1 MADADLF
8 GQIRIT
14 ENGSVCLGRSVVCD
28 GFEPGFHAAAFTH
41 THHDHIDV
49 FGTCM
54 HHYPVYTSK
63 ITADLLST
71 LMGDTYS
78 RRIQFHAV
86 DYGSPQ
92 DVRFGGRTDSLT
104 LLEPGRP
111 LDSSQVLL
119 TTHDDLKLLYSGD
132 VSPQAV
138 PPKCDVLAIGSM
150 RGDFYLAKAD
160 RDRMERR
167 LVEAV
172 LESLASQKPVCVH
185 AHRPKLMR
193 IMRLLSE
200 HVEMPADVQLLSRRS
215 DMRMA
220 EIYKKHGY
228 GTRDLVDL
236 RSYEGDEVTTG
247 EYPWVEFTASMEQTP
262 RERKGRVSQIAVSGT
277 YGNAVMEQDGG
288 KIWTASDER
297 SEFADVLEYVEAAG
311 PRAVVTDGNAQ
322 HGKALA
328 DAIKTSLGIES
339 RHMPG

>member
-28 GFEPGFHAAAFTH
+28 GFELGFHAAVFTH
-41 THHDHIDV
+41 IHHDHIDV

-54 HHYPVYTSK
+54 HHYPVYTPK

-71 LMGDTYS
+71 LMEDTYS

-86 DYGSPQ
+86 DYDSPQ

-104 LLEPGRP
+104 LLEPGYL

-132 VSPQAV
+132 VSPQTI
-138 PPKCDVLAIGSM
+138 PPKCDVLSIGSA

-172 LESLASQKPVCVH
+172 LENLASQKPVCVH
-185 AHRPKLMR
+185 AHRAKLMR

-200 HVEMPADVQLLSRRS
+200 HGEMPADVQFLSYRS
-215 DMRMA
+215 DMRVA

-228 GTRDLVDL
+228 ETRNLVDL
-236 RSYEGDEVTTG
+236 RSYEGDEITTG

-262 RERKGRVSQIAVSGT
+262 RERKGRVSQIAVSCT
-277 YGNAVMEQDGG
+277 YGNAVMEQDGR
-288 KIWTASDER
+288 KIWTASEPA
-297 SEFADVLEYVEAAG
+297 EFADVLEYVEAAG
-311 PRAVVTDGNAQ
+311 PRAVVTDGSAQ

-328 DAIKTSLGIES
+328 DAIKTSLGIEA

>member
-28 GFEPGFHAAAFTH
+28 GFEPGFHAATFTH
-41 THHDHIDV
+41 IHHDHIDM

-54 HHYPVYTSK
+54 HYYPVYTSK
-63 ITADLLST
+63 ITADLLSA
-71 LMGDTYS
+71 LMEDTYS
-78 RRIQFHAV
+78 HRTQFHAV
-86 DYGSPQ
+86 DYGSSQ
-92 DVRFGGRTDSLT
+92 DVVFGERTDSLT
-104 LLEPGRP
+104 LLKPGHP

-119 TTHDDLKLLYSGD
+119 RTHDDLKLLYSGD
-132 VSPQAV
+132 ASSQAV

-160 RDRMERR
+160 RDRMERK

-172 LESLASQKPVCVH
+172 LENLASQTPVCVH
-185 AHRPKLMR
+185 AHRTKLMR

-200 HVEMPADVQLLSRRS
+200 HGEMPTDVQLLSHRS
-215 DMRMA
+215 DMRVA

-228 GTRDLVDL
+228 VTRDLVDL
-236 RSYEGDEVTTG
+236 RSYEGDEVTTR
-247 EYPWVEFTASMEQTP
+247 EHPWVEFTASMDQTP
-262 RERKGRVSQIAVSGT
+262 RERKGRVSRIVVSGT
-277 YGNAVMEQDGG
+277 YGNAVMEQDGRE
-288 KIWTASDER
+288 IWTASEPA
-297 SEFADVLEYVEAAG
+297 EFADVLEYVEAAG
-311 PRAVVTDGNAQ
+311 PRAVITDGSAQ

-328 DAIKTSLGIES
+328 DAIKTSLGIEA

>member
-1 MADADLF
+1 MADTDLF

-14 ENGSVCLGRSVVCD
+14 EDSSVCLGRSVVCD
-28 GFEPGFHAAAFTH
+28 GFEPGFRAAAFTH

-71 LMGDTYS
+71 LMEDTYS

-104 LLEPGRP
+104 LLEPGH
-111 LDSSQVLL
+111 LLGSSQALL
-119 TTHDDLKLLYSGD
+119 TTHDDLRLLYSED
-132 VSPQAV
+132 ASPRDV

-160 RDRMERR
+160 QDRMERR

-172 LESLASQKPVCVH
+172 LENLASQKPVCVH

-200 HVEMPADVQLLSRRS
+200 HGEMPTDVQLLSHRS
-215 DMRMA
+215 DMHVA

-228 GTRDLVDL
+228 GTRDLVGL
-236 RSYEGDEVTTG
+236 HSYEGDEVTTG

-277 YGNAVMEQDGG
+277 YGNAVMEQDGR
-288 KIWTASDER
+288 KIWTASEPA
-297 SEFADVLEYVEAAG
+297 EFTDVLEYVEAAG

-328 DAIKTSLGIES
+328 DAIKTSLGIEA